1 MFHPDGWP
9 DWPGGP
15 GAPGGPGDGEMRA
28 SLEELPP
35 GHPSSAWNADGTRRA
50 PPPRL
55 HDLELPLPGTWAGT
69 ADDEPSASDDLPAIP
84 PHPPVLPPAAEAE
97 TAVATLLAAGD

>member
-9 DWPGGP
+9 DWPGGS
-15 GAPGGPGDGEMRA
+15 GAPGGPSDGEMRA
-28 SLEELPP
+28 ALEELPP
-35 GHPSSAWNADGTRRA
+35 GHPSSAWNADGTRRP

-69 ADDEPSASDDLPAIP
+69 ADDEPSASDDPQNDADTRE
-84 PHPPVLPPAAEAE
+84 PPAR
-97 TAVATLLAAGD
+97 